1 MSDNAISSTTQ
12 EFLDVYDITNNMTI
26 LKDGTVSMILR
37 IGTMNFSLLA
47 EQEQDAI
54 IYTYGALLNSLN
66 YPIQINIQSQTKD
79 ATKYLRLLDEQTQKA
94 SSQNKAN
101 LIRKYRNFVSQLIR
115 ERNVLE
121 KKFFIIIP
129 ASPGEMGLIAP
140 KNVLPGQTTFDIRS
154 VEKTVLLEKAANI
167 LEPRRDHLISQC
179 NRLGLFA
186 EQLET
191 QEIIQNF
198 YINYNPE
205 AQEGQE
211 ITNSESYKTP
221 LVRASFSRNPMQD
234 MNNANTQTTVNNQ
247 TPTAAVPPAAT
258 PTQEPVN
265 TNTVS
270 TTEPAMPVPGQVMNP
285 ENNSASPQIAT
296 STTPVT
302 NPGLDTTQTQNA
314 DMPMPNVPPTVIAPE
329 PQTPNVQVG
338 QETNSDPN
346 PMQNNPTVDLTLDQS
361 NINNPNPNQAPNSP
375 QLGDLNQDQGFG
387 QAAPNMETNS
397 NTVTSTSEPATTQTA
412 TSAETAATTPV
423 TATTADADFAEEI
436 KPMQGSINASEN
448 NVK

>member
-121 KKFFIIIP
+121 KKFFIVIP

-140 KNVLPGQTTFDIRS
+140 KNVLPGQTTFDIKS
-154 VEKTVLLEKAANI
+154 VEKTVLLEKATNI

-234 MNNANTQTTVNNQ
+234 INDANAQTTVNNQ
-247 TPTAAVPPAAT
+247 TPTTTVPPAAK

-265 TNTVS
+265 TNTTP
-270 TTEPAMPVPGQVMNP
+270 TTEPAMPVPGQVMNL
-285 ENNSASPQIAT
+285 ENNSKSPQTAA
-296 STTPVT
+296 STAPVT

-314 DMPMPNVPPTVIAPE
+314 DMPMPNIPPTVAAPE
-329 PQTPNVQVG
+329 PQTPNEQVG

-346 PMQNNPTVDLTLDQS
+346 PMQNNPTVDLTLNQS
-361 NINNPNPNQAPNSP
+361 NINNSNPNQAPNSP
-375 QLGDLNQDQGFG
+375 QLGDLNQDQGLS
-387 QAAPNMETNS
+387 QAAPNMETSS
-397 NTVTSTSEPATTQTA
+397 NTVTSASEPVTTQTA
-412 TSAETAATTPV
+412 TSAEPAAITPV

-436 KPMQGSINASEN
+436 KPIQGSINASEN

>member
-121 KKFFIIIP
+121 KKFFIVIP

-140 KNVLPGQTTFDIRS
+140 KNVLPGQTTFDIKS

-234 MNNANTQTTVNNQ
+234 MNNATTSTTVNNQ
-247 TPTAAVPPAAT
+247 TAAPAAAPT
-258 PTQEPVN
+258 PTQEPAN
-265 TNTVS
+265 TNDQ
-270 TTEPAMPVPGQVMNP
+270 TTEAAMPVPGQVLSP
-285 ENNSASPQIAT
+285 ENNSFSAPAPTASSTEPIAPNT
-296 STTPVT
+296 APELTATET
-302 NPGLDTTQTQNA
+302 ENT
-314 DMPMPNVPPTVIAPE
+314 DMPMPNIPPVVATQENQGVE
-329 PQTPNVQVG
+329 SQTDPAV
-338 QETNSDPN
+338 NSNNDQ
-346 PMQNNPTVDLTLDQS
+346 MQNNPTVNLTLDQN
-361 NINNPNPNQAPNSP
+361 NINGQSEPQEQVSTAPETMNINQVPEMQQAANPSITSTPQVQTNPTETPAPE
-375 QLGDLNQDQGFG
+375 LNQNT
-387 QAAPNMETNS
+387 QATP
-397 NTVTSTSEPATTQTA
+397 
-412 TSAETAATTPV
+412 AATESV
-423 TATTADADFAEEI
+423 DFAEDI
-436 KPMQGSINASEN
+436 QPMQGSINASEN
-448 NVK
+448 NAK